1 LYSALYVTVPKY
13 VSHPSLVIYSFLN
26 PTHKSET
33 GTVNRCGI
41 TIANHRH
48 QSIWWANQKH
58 WAAVRSYLLH
68 SFLQVHNVAAPFTS
82 HRKLCNYGGAKTIF
96 HEPNHHVL
104 TFRHPILS
112 CRIVYVLSTTRDDL
126 CVWYLYFPNMWLVLC
141 NVSYIYVED

>member
-1 LYSALYVTVPKY
+1 MYSALYVTVQKY
-13 VSHPSLVIYSFLN
+13 VSYPSLVIYSFFN

-41 TIANHRH
+41 TVANHLH

-68 SFLQVHNVAAPFTS
+68 SFLQVHNVAAPFTFHQPPQTLQLRGS
-82 HRKLCNYGGAKTIF
+82 QNHF

-104 TFRHPILS
+104 TFLHPVLS
-112 CRIVYVLSTTRDDL
+112 WRIVYVLSTTGDDP
-126 CVWYLYFPNMWLVLC
+126 CVLYLYLLNMWF
-141 NVSYIYVED
+141 SST